1 MPILPYDAINY
12 LCGLSKIKY
21 RDFILATLIGTV
33 PACFLYAYLGENIL
47 KPFSKG
53 FYLSVVLVVIISLT
67 PVLFAKNI
75 REFCKKKRKKT
86 NQKKENNKYIQ
97 A

>member
-75 REFCKKKRKKT
+75 REFL
-86 NQKKENNKYIQ
+86 QEEKEEDKPKERE
-97 A
+97 